1 MSKNSIET
9 LLWSIAL
16 PGFGQLLNQKYIK
29 GITLILLELLINIQA
44 NLNIAI
50 LLSFQGD
57 ILSSIK
63 ETNYQWLMFY
73 PCLYFFSMWDAFKDA
88 GGGKS
93 PFSFLPFVFAAYLV
107 TIGIIYSAKIT
118 IFGVLFGPVFLPMV
132 LVLPGVFIGLIVKR
146 ALIFLIK

>member
-57 ILSSIK
+57 IFSSIK